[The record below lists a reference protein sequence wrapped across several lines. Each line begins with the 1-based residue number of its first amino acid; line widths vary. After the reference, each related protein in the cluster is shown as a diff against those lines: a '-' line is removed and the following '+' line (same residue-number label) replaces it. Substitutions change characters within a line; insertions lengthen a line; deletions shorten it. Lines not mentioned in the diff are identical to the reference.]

1 MLIAFPGSNE
11 KLCTHNKNRTFAF
24 EKDSP
29 EVLGMGK
36 VFKVTS
42 CNKDHSWI
50 SEYVSLLNL

>member
-29 EVLGMGK
+29 KVLGMGK

-50 SEYVSLLNL
+50 SE